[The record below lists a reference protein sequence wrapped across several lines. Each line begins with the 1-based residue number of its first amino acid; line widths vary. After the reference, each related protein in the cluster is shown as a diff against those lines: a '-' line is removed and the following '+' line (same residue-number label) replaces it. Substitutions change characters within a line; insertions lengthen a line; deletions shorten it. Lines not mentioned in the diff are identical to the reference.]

1 MKRNNDA
8 QVVVLD
14 VDMYKELTAM
24 ARTSERYLTK
34 RIERHAR
41 KMNPYLQPDHQALV
55 LTREQTVSKR
65 IRECRKVI
73 EETRGKVVYI
83 RTSVNYYEPL
93 EDTVYTPMVIKC
105 INQKQRYLLDIHKV
119 DVVKPGHYDLRQ
131 ITPDCVE
138 LELPD
143 DYYQIC
149 FGVYNTLWVKQ
160 WSPMHWYAIIEEAR
174 AEDHQRD
181 EYKRKMELPIN
192 TDPQRFVTRLQDVIG
207 ER

>member
-1 MKRNNDA
+1 MKRNKDP

-24 ARTSERYLTK
+24 AKTSEKYITS

-41 KMNPYLQPDHQALV
+41 KMNPHLQPDHQAKV
-55 LTREQTVSKR
+55 LAKEQLISKR
-65 IRECRKVI
+65 IRECRTVI
-73 EETRGKVVYI
+73 EATRNKVVYA

-93 EDTVYTPMVIKC
+93 EDTVYTPMIVKC
-105 INQKQRYLLDIHKV
+105 INDKQRYFLDVHKV
-119 DVVKPGHYDLRQ
+119 DVVNPGHHDIQ
-131 ITPDCVE
+131 QVTPDAIF
-138 LELPD
+138 LELPE

-149 FGVYNTLWVKQ
+149 FGVYRTLWVKR
-160 WSPMHWYAIIEEAR
+160 WSPMHWYALIEEAR
-174 AEDHQRD
+174 AEDCQRD

-192 TDPQRFVTRLQDVIG
+192 TDPKRFVARLQDVIG